1 MPVEVTMPK
10 FGLTMQEGTIQ
21 RYFKAPGESVH
32 AGEPLYEVE
41 TEKVLYEVEAPA
53 SGTLAAAL
61 FPEGATVECGVVIAV
76 IAESGEDAA
85 AVGARY
91 GNGAG
96 PRAGAPAAAAAGAP
110 ARSSGAAT
118 AAPASSAAASAADD
132 AGARRSV
139 SPVARKLAAELG
151 VELARVAGTGPGGR
165 ITREDVERAA
175 EGARPASGT
184 GGAVERAAEGAR
196 PASGASAASAAAA
209 RAGAPAGAPVPAAAP
224 AAGKPQARSIPMRG
238 MRKTIADRMSKSL
251 RESAQLTITSEADV
265 TVAVE
270 LRERLVRQFDFTYG
284 DLLIQAVARALL
296 RHPRM
301 NARLE
306 QDAIAIMPQV
316 NVGMAV
322 ALEDGLIVPVIVDAD
337 RKSLREIAA
346 VTRELGERARA
357 GKLRLEEV
365 SGGTFTITNLGTYG
379 VDAFTPIINTGETGI
394 LGVGRII
401 EKPVVHRGEIAR
413 RSMMTLS
420 LTFDHRLID
429 GAPAAQFL
437 QTVIEIFNFGER

>member
-1 MPVEVTMPK
+1 MPIEVAMPK
-10 FGLTMQEGTIQ
+10 FGLTMHEGTVQ
-21 RYFKAPGESVH
+21 RYFKSVGDSVA

-53 SGTLAAAL
+53 AGIVAAWL
-61 FPEGATVECGVVIAV
+61 VDEGATVDCGVAV
-76 IAESGEDAA
+76 AVLAEPGEDLTAIS
-85 AVGARY
+85 GRY
-91 GNGAG
+91 GSRTSANGASA
-96 PRAGAPAAAAAGAP
+96 PSAPAPTHHHAPAASASAP
-110 ARSSGAAT
+110 A
-118 AAPASSAAASAADD
+118 AS
-132 AGARRSV
+132 GARRPV

-151 VELARVAGTGPGGR
+151 VELARVTGTGPGGR

-175 EGARPASGT
+175 EAARALAGA
-184 GGAVERAAEGAR
+184 GAAPRAAA
-196 PASGASAASAAAA
+196 
-209 RAGAPAGAPVPAAAP
+209 AGAPAPAARAPAAP
-224 AAGKPQARSIPMRG
+224 AAPAAAGGPPPAARSIPMRG
-238 MRKTIADRMSKSL
+238 MRKTIAERMSQSL
-251 RESAQLTITSEADV
+251 REAAQLTITSEADV
-265 TVAVE
+265 TAAVE

-284 DLLIQAVARALL
+284 DLLLQAVARALL

-301 NARLE
+301 NARLSG
-306 QDAIAIMPQV
+306 DAIAIMPQV

-322 ALEDGLIVPVIVDAD
+322 ALDDGLIVPVVMDAD
-337 RKSLREIAA
+337 KRPLREIAA

-365 SGGTFTITNLGTYG
+365 SGGTFTITNLGTFG

-394 LGVGRII
+394 LGVGRIV

>member
-21 RYFKAPGESVH
+21 RYFKAPGDSVR

-61 FPEGATVECGVVIAV
+61 FPEGATVECGVVIAI

-85 AVGARY
+85 ALGARY
-91 GNGAG
+91 GDGAA
-96 PRAGAPAAAAAGAP
+96 PRAAASPAAAQP
-110 ARSSGAAT
+110 S
-118 AAPASSAAASAADD
+118 APASSAAEAAADD
-132 AGARRSV
+132 AGARRAV

-165 ITREDVERAA
+165 VTREDVERAA
-175 EGARPASGT
+175 EAARSTSGASSPG
-184 GGAVERAAEGAR
+184 
-196 PASGASAASAAAA
+196 ASGASAPRTAAE
-209 RAGAPAGAPVPAAAP
+209 AGAPAGAPASAP
-224 AAGKPQARSIPMRG
+224 ATAGKPQAGSIPMRG
-238 MRKTIADRMSKSL
+238 MRKTIADRMSQSL

-265 TVAVE
+265 TAAVE

-301 NARLE
+301 NARLV

-337 RKSLREIAA
+337 KKPLREIAA
-346 VTRELGERARA
+346 ITRELGERART

-365 SGGTFTITNLGTYG
+365 SGGTFTITNLGTFG

-401 EKPVVHRGEIAR
+401 EKPVIHRGEIAR

>member
-1 MPVEVTMPK
+1 MAVEVIMPK
-10 FGLTMQEGTIQ
+10 FGLTMQDGTIQ
-21 RYFKAPGESVH
+21 RYFKSPGESVR

-41 TEKVLYEVEAPA
+41 TEKVLYEVEAPT
-53 SGTLAAAL
+53 SGTLAVAL
-61 FPEGATVECGVVIAV
+61 FPEGTTVECGAVVAV
-76 IAESGEDAA
+76 IAESGEDLA

-91 GNGAG
+91 GDGAG
-96 PRAGAPAAAAAGAP
+96 PQAGAP
-110 ARSSGAAT
+110 ARAGAGAAGASQGSARPSS
-118 AAPASSAAASAADD
+118 AAPPASASSAAAAADD
-132 AGARRSV
+132 AGARRAV

-151 VELARVAGTGPGGR
+151 VDLARISGTGPGGR

-175 EGARPASGT
+175 TPAHSTSG
-184 GGAVERAAEGAR
+184 GN
-196 PASGASAASAAAA
+196 AAAPA
-209 RAGAPAGAPVPAAAP
+209 VAEAGAGAPAGAPAP
-224 AAGKPQARSIPMRG
+224 APATAIGKPHVRSVPMRG
-238 MRKTIADRMSKSL
+238 MRKTIADRMSQSL
-251 RESAQLTITSEADV
+251 HQSAQLTITTEADV
-265 TVAVE
+265 TAAVE

-301 NARLE
+301 NARLAE
-306 QDAIAIMPQV
+306 DAIVIMPQV

-322 ALEDGLIVPVIVDAD
+322 ALEDGLIVPVIAEAD
-337 RKSLREIAA
+337 KKSLREIAA
-346 VTRELGERARA
+346 ATRELGERARA

-379 VDAFTPIINTGETGI
+379 VDAFTPIINPGETGI

-401 EKPVVHRGEIAR
+401 EKPVIHRGEIAR

>member
-1 MPVEVTMPK
+1 MAVEVTMPK

-21 RYFKAPGESVH
+21 RYFKAPGESVR

-76 IAESGEDAA
+76 IAESGEDATA
-85 AVGARY
+85 LGARY
-91 GNGAG
+91 GDGAA
-96 PRAGAPAAAAAGAP
+96 PRAGAPAVAAGAP
-110 ARSSGAAT
+110 ARNGGGASAEPP
-118 AAPASSAAASAADD
+118 APASSAAEAADD
-132 AGARRSV
+132 AGARRAV

-165 ITREDVERAA
+165 VTREDVERAA
-175 EGARPASGT
+175 AAARPAAGT
-184 GGAVERAAEGAR
+184 KATAAG
-196 PASGASAASAAAA
+196 
-209 RAGAPAGAPVPAAAP
+209 AGAPAPAAV
-224 AAGKPQARSIPMRG
+224 GKPHASSIPMRG
-238 MRKTIADRMSKSL
+238 MRKTIADRMSQSL
-251 RESAQLTITSEADV
+251 QQSAQLTITSEADV
-265 TVAVE
+265 TAAVE
-270 LRERLVRQFDFTYG
+270 LRERLSRQFDFTYG
-284 DLLIQAVARALL
+284 DLLIQAAARALL

-301 NARLE
+301 NARLA
-306 QDAIAIMPQV
+306 QDAIVIMPQV

-346 VTRELGERARA
+346 VTRELGERART

-401 EKPVVHRGEIAR
+401 EKPVIYRGEIVR

>member
-21 RYFKAPGESVH
+21 RYFKAPGEAVR

-76 IAESGEDAA
+76 IAESGEDAT

-91 GNGAG
+91 GNGAT
-96 PRAGAPAAAAAGAP
+96 PAGAPAASAGAP
-110 ARSSGAAT
+110 AGAAGGQPRRCVVGCGVVRRRVGGGRPRS
-118 AAPASSAAASAADD
+118 APRHQPGRAQARRRTRRRARARRRHWPRRPDHARGR
-132 AGARRSV
+132 GARGRS
-139 SPVARKLAAELG
+139 
-151 VELARVAGTGPGGR
+151 
-165 ITREDVERAA
+165 RALQ
-175 EGARPASGT
+175 R
-184 GGAVERAAEGAR
+184 
-196 PASGASAASAAAA
+196 ASGASGANARGASAPSTPG
-209 RAGAPAGAPVPAAAP
+209 AGAPAGAPAP
-224 AAGKPQARSIPMRG
+224 GGGAAGAGKSPARSIPMRG
-238 MRKTIADRMSKSL
+238 MRKTIADRMSQSL

-265 TVAVE
+265 TPAVE

-284 DLLIQAVARALL
+284 DLLLQAVARGLL

-301 NARLE
+301 NARLM
-306 QDAIAIMPQV
+306 QDEIAIIPQV

-322 ALEDGLIVPVIVDAD
+322 ALEDGLIVPVVVDAD
-337 RKSLREIAA
+337 KKSLREIAGI
-346 VTRELGERARA
+346 TRELGERART

-365 SGGTFTITNLGTYG
+365 SGGTFTITNLGTFG

-394 LGVGRII
+394 LGVGRIV
-401 EKPVVHRGEIAR
+401 EKPVIHRGEIAR

>member
-21 RYFKAPGESVH
+21 RYFKAPGEAVR

-61 FPEGATVECGVVIAV
+61 FAEGATVECGVVIAV
-76 IAESGEDAA
+76 IAESGEDAT

-91 GNGAG
+91 GNGAAA
-96 PRAGAPAAAAAGAP
+96 AGASAASASQGAGAAAPESSAAAAA
-110 ARSSGAAT
+110 
-118 AAPASSAAASAADD
+118 DD
-132 AGARRSV
+132 SGARRAI

-151 VELARVAGTGPGGR
+151 IELARVAGTGPGGR

-175 EGARPASGT
+175 
-184 GGAVERAAEGAR
+184 
-196 PASGASAASAAAA
+196 
-209 RAGAPAGAPVPAAAP
+209 AAAP
-224 AAGKPQARSIPMRG
+224 APAGGAAAAGKSPARGIPMRG
-238 MRKTIADRMSKSL
+238 MRKTIADRMAQSL

-265 TVAVE
+265 TPAVE

-284 DLLIQAVARALL
+284 DLLLQAVARGLL
-296 RHPRM
+296 RHPQM
-301 NARLE
+301 NARLV
-306 QDAIAIMPQV
+306 QDEIAMLPQV

-322 ALEDGLIVPVIVDAD
+322 ALEDGLIVPVVVDAD
-337 RKSLREIAA
+337 KKSLREIAGI
-346 VTRELGERARA
+346 TRELGERARA

-365 SGGTFTITNLGTYG
+365 SGGTFTITNLGTFG

-394 LGVGRII
+394 LGVGRIV
-401 EKPVVHRGEIAR
+401 EKPVIHRGEIAR

>member
-21 RYFKAPGESVH
+21 RYFKTPGESVR

-61 FPEGATVECGVVIAV
+61 FPEGATVECGAVIAV

-85 AVGARY
+85 AIGARY
-91 GNGAG
+91 DDGAG
-96 PRAGAPAAAAAGAP
+96 PRAGAPAAMAAGAP
-110 ARSSGAAT
+110 ARSSGAA
-118 AAPASSAAASAADD
+118 AAASAAED
-132 AGARRSV
+132 AGARRAI

-151 VELARVAGTGPGGR
+151 VELAHVAGTGPGGR

-175 EGARPASGT
+175 EAARSASSASA
-184 GGAVERAAEGAR
+184 AVERAAEVAR
-196 PASGASAASAAAA
+196 STASVSASGASAASAAAG
-209 RAGAPAGAPVPAAAP
+209 AGAPAGAPAPAAAP

-238 MRKTIADRMSKSL
+238 MRKTIADRMSQSL

-265 TVAVE
+265 TPAVE

-301 NARLE
+301 NARLM

-437 QTVIEIFNFGER
+437 QTAIEIFNFGER